1 MTRASPSMKLPRTAK
16 RTQANKT
23 SNVNVTRTG
32 IEVVEAAPPEE
43 LKKRAKMGS
52 VVAIIS
58 RIKEVAEAVAVAR
71 TTNLSSSREEV
82 EVELKAMDSLSI
94 NRRNIRLVASRISHR
109 VQLHTIKVQPKCK
122 QDLLKRDLRE
132 VVWDKTKALK

>member
-1 MTRASPSMKLPRTAK
+1 MTRASPSTKHPRTAN

-32 IEVVEAAPPEE
+32 IEVVEAALPEE

-52 VVAIIS
+52 VVVTIS
-58 RIKEVAEAVAVAR
+58 RIKEAVAVAR
-71 TTNLSSSREEV
+71 TTNLSNNREEV
-82 EVELKAMDSLSI
+82 VVELKAMDSPSI

-122 QDLLKRDLRE
+122 QDLLKREIRE

>member
-1 MTRASPSMKLPRTAK
+1 MTRASPSMKHPRTAN

-43 LKKRAKMGS
+43 LKKRAKMDS
-52 VVAIIS
+52 VVVNIS
-58 RIKEVAEAVAVAR
+58 RIKEAVAR
-71 TTNLSSSREEV
+71 TTNLSNNREK
-82 EVELKAMDSLSI
+82 VELKAMDNPSI
-94 NRRNIRLVASRISHR
+94 NRRNIRLVASRISHK

-122 QDLLKRDLRE
+122 QDLLKREIRE

>member
-1 MTRASPSMKLPRTAK
+1 MTRASPSTKHPRTAN

-43 LKKRAKMGS
+43 LKKRAKMDS
-52 VVAIIS
+52 VVVNIS
-58 RIKEVAEAVAVAR
+58 RIKEAVAR
-71 TTNLSSSREEV
+71 TTNLSNNREK
-82 EVELKAMDSLSI
+82 VELKAMDNPSI
-94 NRRNIRLVASRISHR
+94 NRRNIRLVASRISHK

-122 QDLLKRDLRE
+122 QDLLKREIRE

>member
-1 MTRASPSMKLPRTAK
+1 MTRASPSMKHPRTAN

-43 LKKRAKMGS
+43 LKKRAKMDS
-52 VVAIIS
+52 VVVNIS
-58 RIKEVAEAVAVAR
+58 RIKEAVAR
-71 TTNLSSSREEV
+71 TTNLSNNREK
-82 EVELKAMDSLSI
+82 VELKAMDNPSI
-94 NRRNIRLVASRISHR
+94 NRRNIKLVASRISHK

-122 QDLLKRDLRE
+122 QDLLKREIRE

>member
-1 MTRASPSMKLPRTAK
+1 MTRASPSTKHPRTAN

-43 LKKRAKMGS
+43 LKKRAKMDS
-52 VVAIIS
+52 VVVNIS
-58 RIKEVAEAVAVAR
+58 RIKEAVAR
-71 TTNLSSSREEV
+71 TTNLSNNREK
-82 EVELKAMDSLSI
+82 VELKAMDSPSI
-94 NRRNIRLVASRISHR
+94 NRRNIRLVVSRISHR
-109 VQLHTIKVQPKCK
+109 VQLHTIKAQPKCR
-122 QDLLKRDLRE
+122 QDLLKREIRE

>member
-1 MTRASPSMKLPRTAK
+1 MKHPRTAN

-43 LKKRAKMGS
+43 LKKRAKMDS
-52 VVAIIS
+52 VVVNIS
-58 RIKEVAEAVAVAR
+58 RIKEAVAR
-71 TTNLSSSREEV
+71 TTNLSNNREK
-82 EVELKAMDSLSI
+82 VELKAMDNPSI
-94 NRRNIRLVASRISHR
+94 NRRNIRLVASRISHK

-122 QDLLKRDLRE
+122 QDLLKREIRE

>member
-1 MTRASPSMKLPRTAK
+1 MTRASPSTKLPRTAN

-52 VVAIIS
+52 VVVNIS
-58 RIKEVAEAVAVAR
+58 RIKEAVAR
-71 TTNLSSSREEV
+71 TTNLSNNREK
-82 EVELKAMDSLSI
+82 VELKAMDNPSI
-94 NRRNIRLVASRISHR
+94 NKKNIRLVASRISHK
-109 VQLHTIKVQPKCK
+109 VQLHTIKVQPKCR
-122 QDLLKRDLRE
+122 QDLLKREIRE

>member
-1 MTRASPSMKLPRTAK
+1 MTRASPSTKHPRTAN

-43 LKKRAKMGS
+43 LKKRAKMDS
-52 VVAIIS
+52 VVVNIS
-58 RIKEVAEAVAVAR
+58 RIKEAVAR
-71 TTNLSSSREEV
+71 TTNLSNNREK
-82 EVELKAMDSLSI
+82 VELKAMDNPSI
-94 NRRNIRLVASRISHR
+94 NKRNIRLVASRISHK

-122 QDLLKRDLRE
+122 QDLLKREIRE

>member
-1 MTRASPSMKLPRTAK
+1 MTRASPSTKHPRTAN
-16 RTQANKT
+16 RTQASKT

-43 LKKRAKMGS
+43 LKKRAKMDS
-52 VVAIIS
+52 VVVNIS
-58 RIKEVAEAVAVAR
+58 RIKEAVAR
-71 TTNLSSSREEV
+71 TTNLSNNREK
-82 EVELKAMDSLSI
+82 VELKAMDSPSI
-94 NRRNIRLVASRISHR
+94 NRRNIRLVVSRTSLR

-122 QDLLKRDLRE
+122 QDLLKREIRE